1 MGKCK
6 IDLNIDVFDELY
18 KKFQKAE
25 VDMKPAIEKAMIEA
39 RDNVNHNLRNYMK
52 VHKRTGR
59 TEKSIKDIKPE
70 WDDEKITQYMGF
82 NISDGGFPSIFL
94 IYGTPR
100 QKPDTKL
107 KSLLP
112 IGNNKTSKDIQKK
125 ILERINKYLEK
136 SL

>member
-1 MGKCK
+1 MEKCK
-6 IDLNIDVFDELY
+6 IDLNIDIFENLQ
-18 KKFQKAE
+18 KKFEKAE
-25 VDMKPAIEKAMIEA
+25 VDMKPAVEDAMISA
-39 RDNVNHNLRNYMK
+39 RDYVNKNLRQYMK

-59 TEKSIKDIKPE
+59 TEQSIKDIKPE

-82 NISDGGFPSIFL
+82 NINEGGFPSIFL

-112 IGNNKTSKDIQKK
+112 IGSNKTSKDIQKK